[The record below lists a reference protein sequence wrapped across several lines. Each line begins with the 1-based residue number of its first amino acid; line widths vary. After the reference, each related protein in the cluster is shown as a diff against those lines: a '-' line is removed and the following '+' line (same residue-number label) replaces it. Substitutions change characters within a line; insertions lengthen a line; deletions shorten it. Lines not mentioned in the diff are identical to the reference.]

1 MEDFGQFF
9 GFLRISDGSGHFSK
23 VLWINWGILRDFLWI
38 FKDLYWILDR
48 SKIPNGSLNLLRISI
63 GFFGLSLD
71 FFRDFEGFRDISN
84 GFFGFLRIPDGI
96 LSNS

>member
-23 VLWINWGILRDFLWI
+23 ILWINWGILRDFLWI

-71 FFRDFEGFRDISN
+71 FLGISRDFET
-84 GFFGFLRIPDGI
+84 FLMD
-96 LSNS
+96 SSDF

>member
-9 GFLRISDGSGHFSK
+9 GFLRISDESGHFSK

-38 FKDLYWILDR
+38 FKDLLDSRPFKDSQWIIKSFKDLY
-48 SKIPNGSLNLLRISI
+48 RILWPI
-63 GFFGLSLD
+63 VG